1 MKGFTLLE
9 VMVSLAIMAGVLVT
23 VLTSFVYHLDIA
35 ERDREETTAMLL
47 ARARLDEGIIRGEGA
62 GEGSFGP
69 SRPEI
74 RWKLSTGAA
83 PWPGLEEVHLALSW
97 GNPEKRLVLVQYR
110 EQR

>member
-1 MKGFTLLE
+1 VKGFTLLE

-35 ERDREETTAMLL
+35 ERDRGETTAMLL
-47 ARARLDEGIIRGEGA
+47 ARARLDEAMIRGEKA
-62 GEGSFGP
+62 GEGSFAP

-74 RWKLSTGAA
+74 GWKLSAEPA
-83 PWPGLEEVHLALSW
+83 PWPGLEEVKLALSW
-97 GNPEKRLVLVQYR
+97 GNPEKRMLLVQYR

>member
-23 VLTSFVYHLDIA
+23 VLTVFVYHLDIV

-47 ARARLDEGIIRGEGA
+47 ARARLDEGMVRGERV

-74 RWKLSTGAA
+74 RWKLSTEPA
-83 PWPGLEEVHLALSW
+83 PWPELEEVHLVLSW
-97 GNPEKRLVLVQYR
+97 GNPEKRMLLVQYR